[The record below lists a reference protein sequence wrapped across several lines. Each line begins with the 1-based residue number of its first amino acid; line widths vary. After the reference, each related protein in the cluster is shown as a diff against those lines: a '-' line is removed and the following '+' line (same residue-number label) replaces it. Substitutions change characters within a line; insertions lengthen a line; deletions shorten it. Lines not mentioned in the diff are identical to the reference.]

1 MKTALITGVAGQD
14 GLLLSKF
21 LLSKGY
27 RVVGLERSGNAAI
40 LDRIRDILDQIILV
54 RGSIQDQSLLVRLLE
69 EYDPCEVYNLAAH
82 SFVPSS
88 WGQAILTGEINALG
102 VTRILEA
109 IRSVNPKIR
118 FYQASSSEVFGNA
131 VETPQNENTPFRPR
145 SPYGVAKAYGHSIT
159 VNYREMFGLYAVSGI
174 LYNHESPFRGPEFVT
189 RKISLGA
196 VNIKLGK
203 ARELRLGNLEARR
216 DWGYAGDY
224 VQAMWLMLQQSKAED
239 YVIGTGEI
247 HSVREFCEI
256 AFARLGLDYREYV
269 IVDPRFYR
277 PNEDTLLVADASKAH
292 RQLGWRP
299 SVNFCELVE
308 MMVDADWMAL
318 SHS

>member
-1 MKTALITGVAGQD
+1 VSFGWEIWK
-14 GLLLSKF
+14 
-21 LLSKGY
+21 
-27 RVVGLERSGNAAI
+27 
-40 LDRIRDILDQIILV
+40 
-54 RGSIQDQSLLVRLLE
+54 RG
-69 EYDPCEVYNLAAH
+69 A
-82 SFVPSS
+82 
-88 WGQAILTGEINALG
+88 T
-102 VTRILEA
+102 
-109 IRSVNPKIR
+109 
-118 FYQASSSEVFGNA
+118 
-131 VETPQNENTPFRPR
+131 
-145 SPYGVAKAYGHSIT
+145 
-159 VNYREMFGLYAVSGI
+159 
-174 LYNHESPFRGPEFVT
+174 
-189 RKISLGA
+189 
-196 VNIKLGK
+196 
-203 ARELRLGNLEARR
+203 
-216 DWGYAGDY
+216 GYAGDY

>member
-174 LYNHESPFRGPEFVT
+174 LYNHESPFRGLEFVT

-277 PNEDTLLVADASKAH
+277 PNEDTLLVADASKAR

>member
-174 LYNHESPFRGPEFVT
+174 LYNHESPFRGLEFVT